1 MFDVSH
7 KIQVDLAILLADYSC
22 FFLELWESRGP
33 QHHEPFHCG
42 DLHCSSWQ
50 QNKHYISK
58 FKRETWEFILPS
70 DFVSLLWKGK
80 LEGMWLLFGSFFMF
94 SKVYRLDVHNDICA
108 ILGDLRWS
116 IHKIR
121 IENWTSPYLV
131 NYVIGSAC
139 FLIPKSNAWVISI
152 CGCYGV

>member
-22 FFLELWESRGP
+22 FFLNYERAEDPNIMSCFITVTFITVHDNKINITSANSNEKHESSSC
-33 QHHEPFHCG
+33 QVIWLNFCG
-42 DLHCSSWQ
+42 KW
-50 QNKHYISK
+50 
-58 FKRETWEFILPS
+58 
-70 DFVSLLWKGK
+70 K
-80 LEGMWLLFGSFFMF
+80 LEGMWLLFGPFFMF
-94 SKVYRLDVHNDICA
+94 SKFYRLDAHNNVCA

-116 IHKIR
+116 INKIR